1 MLGLVMKN
9 VKNGVMFGS
18 KHVPDE
24 LIVRMSWLLPATIV
38 PLSMVIH
45 LLSGNSRDFPF
56 FISEADFPGIER
68 WVFTTGLAIS
78 GLIQIL
84 FAYRVWYRYKG
95 TESPRLLFVFLLCG
109 IFVGSNL
116 FVMAF
121 ANMYDYLKLHVAT
134 ASIVFQLGI
143 VWAMLSHFALPGNN
157 KPGKK
162 LRICAIL
169 ISIFSYVVMSQAVVR
184 AVAGLE
190 DYGLEDDTIFTLDRI
205 QYAVD
210 VAAYAEYALF
220 VALIMCL
227 YSIEQDL
234 LAQPKSIEE

>member
-9 VKNGVMFGS
+9 ARNGVIIRG

-56 FISEADFPGIER
+56 FISEADFPGVER

-78 GLIQIL
+78 GLIQML
-84 FAYRVWYRYKG
+84 FAYRVWYVFKRGNTPK
-95 TESPRLLFVFLLCG
+95 LVFVFLLCG
-109 IFVGSNL
+109 LFVGGNL
-116 FVMAF
+116 FIMAF
-121 ANMYDYLKLHVAT
+121 ANMYDHLKLHVAT

-143 VWAMLSHFALPGNN
+143 VWAILSHFALPGSN
-157 KPGKK
+157 KPGKN

-169 ISIFSYVVMSQAVVR
+169 ISIISYVVMSQAVVR

-190 DYGLEDDTIFTLDRI
+190 NYGLEDDTIFTLDRI

-210 VAAYAEYALF
+210 IAAYAEYALF

-234 LAQPKSIEE
+234 KAQPALGEE

>member
-24 LIVRMSWLLPATIV
+24 IIVRMSWLLPATIV

-84 FAYRVWYRYKG
+84 FAYRVWYTYKG

-169 ISIFSYVVMSQAVVR
+169 ISIISYVVMSQAVVR

-190 DYGLEDDTIFTLDRI
+190 DYGLEEDTIFTLDRI

-234 LAQPKSIEE
+234 LAQAKSIEE

>member
-1 MLGLVMKN
+1 MKN
-9 VKNGVMFGS
+9 VENGVVFGS

-121 ANMYDYLKLHVAT
+121 ANMYDHLKLHVAT

-143 VWAMLSHFALPGNN
+143 VWAMLSHFVIWKQQTREKTANLCHLNLYYFLYCHVTSS
-157 KPGKK
+157 GKEQ
-162 LRICAIL
+162 L
-169 ISIFSYVVMSQAVVR
+169 
-184 AVAGLE
+184 
-190 DYGLEDDTIFTLDRI
+190 
-205 QYAVD
+205 
-210 VAAYAEYALF
+210 
-220 VALIMCL
+220 
-227 YSIEQDL
+227 QDL
-234 LAQPKSIEE
+234 KTMDWKMIRYLPSTEYNTPWMLQHMLNMRYSLP

>member
-1 MLGLVMKN
+1 
-9 VKNGVMFGS
+9 
-18 KHVPDE
+18 
-24 LIVRMSWLLPATIV
+24 
-38 PLSMVIH
+38 MVIH

-121 ANMYDYLKLHVAT
+121 ANMYDHLKLHVAT

-143 VWAMLSHFALPGNN
+143 VWAMLSHFVPGNN

-169 ISIFSYVVMSQAVVR
+169 ISIISYVVMSQAVVR